1 MPFTIVEDNI
11 EFGSVVMLNSVAN
24 SGQNAQCL
32 LLDISRVLIAHTI
45 YTSSDNPLYG
55 IVYDSKIE
63 KLVQK
68 IKNKQGAI
76 AGIAKT
82 NAEDGQL
89 AEIITPIFEEV
100 I

>member
-1 MPFTIVEDNI
+1 M
-11 EFGSVVMLNSVAN
+11 
-24 SGQNAQCL
+24 
-32 LLDISRVLIAHTI
+32 
-45 YTSSDNPLYG
+45 
-55 IVYDSKIE
+55 YDSKIE